1 MFTLGV
7 PSLYASEHA
16 FGFDIDLFGTGCH
29 NPAFSDA
36 VRGGGESGGDWDG
49 DASA

>member
-29 NPAFSDA
+29 PLADPHA
-36 VRGGGESGGDWDG
+36 LRGGGESGGDWDG